1 MATVIQRK
9 NSCVVVY
16 RYIDLDNKKKQKWD
30 SYHSKA
36 EANKRKKFVEY
47 YQSENGLVLVPNENE
62 FVKGIQNHE
71 SSVENSV
78 TLKDFLDIYVE
89 IYGQANWSVTT
100 YRNKESL
107 IKNYI
112 NPLIGDVELGK
123 ITSRLLSKFYND
135 LLKVEEIP
143 GNRPATGKLLQPA
156 NVKKIHD
163 LIRSALTQA
172 IAWEYLPVSST
183 NPAKMA
189 VLPKIPKNRRKVW
202 EIDTFKEAVENVED
216 DLLRLCMHIAFAC
229 SLRIGEILGLT
240 WDNLVIDEL
249 SIQNGNSRLTVEK
262 QLYRVSKDALK
273 QLREKD
279 IIKIFPSNKVNTT
292 CVVLM
297 TPKTESSCR
306 TVWIPQF
313 VANML
318 IQHKKKQESEKK
330 FFGSEHNSSNLVIAL
345 ENGNPVEN
353 RIITKRLKK
362 LCKDFDLPKVEF
374 HSLRH
379 LSTNYKLKMTKGDIK
394 SVQGDTGHSNADMVT
409 DVYTHIIDEDRKVN
423 AKKLNDTFYD
433 VGIKSESTIE
443 EIENLKLLKIIQSL
457 PSELKEKLLSLDG
470 EN

>member
-9 NSCVVVY
+9 NSCAVIY
-16 RYIDLDNKKKQKWD
+16 RYIDLDNSKKQKWD
-30 SYHSKA
+30 SCATKA

-47 YQSENGLVLVPNENE
+47 YQSVNGLVLVPNENGV
-62 FVKGIQNHE
+62 VKDKQECQVLAE
-71 SSVENSV
+71 SSVKLNE
-78 TLKDFLDIYVE
+78 FLDIYVE

-112 NPLIGDVELGK
+112 NPLIGEVELEK
-123 ITSRLLSKFYND
+123 ISTRLLSKFYID

-143 GNRPATGKLLQPA
+143 GNKPATGKLLQPA

-172 IAWEYLPVSST
+172 IAWEYLPISST

-202 EIDTFKEAVENVED
+202 EIDTFKEAVGNAED
-216 DLLRLCMHIAFAC
+216 DLLRLCMHLAFAC

-249 SIQNGNSRLTVEK
+249 AIQNGNSRLIVEK
-262 QLYRVSKDALK
+262 QLSRVSKEAVK

-306 TVWIPQF
+306 TVWIPQS

-318 IQHKKKQESEKK
+318 VEHRRKQESEKI
-330 FFGSEHNSSNLVIAL
+330 FLGSEYKNSNLVIAL

-362 LCKDFDLPKVEF
+362 LCRDFDLPKVEF

-409 DVYTHIIDEDRKVN
+409 DVYTHIIDEDRKMN
-423 AKKLNDTFYD
+423 AKKLNDAFYD
-433 VGIKSESTIE
+433 ADIKSESSKE
-443 EIENLKLLKIIQSL
+443 ELENLKLLKIIQSL
-457 PSELKEKLLSLDG
+457 PDELKEKLLSLDR